1 MMLDRL
7 ASWHGRKSRIPF
19 AMFDLPRSADEAR
32 RMDKLR
38 HIYHRGQEQAWDG
51 RAVLDELIARHG
63 GIRVAPALRDALG
76 TVFEVILWGE
86 LAAWKISAEL
96 ADELEPLEA
105 RMAATAQAH
114 DEARHFYV
122 MHDYLLA
129 LGYRPRRMAPASQRV
144 LDLTL
149 DARTLVQKLLGMQ
162 LLLEPIALTI
172 FAEVRESNVEPV
184 LAELLRYYEKDEA
197 RHVGLGTQFAPIL
210 LRRQRGLEALETM
223 VFQLRQAF
231 WATASLKSMERD
243 LHTLGIHAPRLIER
257 GKRIQGKAF
266 AELWSQLGGEP
277 GASRVANRVIN
288 GVDAA
293 LFPGVGVQLDLG
305 ARLRRFVDGVRAPLG
320 TAAAAADA
328 HA

>member
-1 MMLDRL
+1 MMIERL
-7 ASWHGRKSRIPF
+7 AAWQGKKSRIPF
-19 AMFDLPRSADEAR
+19 AMFDAARSADEAR

-38 HIYHRGQEQAWDG
+38 HIYHRGQELAWDG
-51 RAVLDELIARHG
+51 RAVLAELIAKHG
-63 GIRVAPALRDALG
+63 GIHVDPAQRDALG
-76 TVFEVILWGE
+76 KVFEVILWGE

-122 MHDYLLA
+122 MHDYLAA
-129 LGYRPRRMAPASQRV
+129 LGYRPTRLAPSSQRV

-149 DARTLVQKLLGMQ
+149 EARTLVQKLLGMQ

-210 LRRQRGLEALETM
+210 LRRQRGLDAIDTM
-223 VFQLRQAF
+223 LFQLRQAF
-231 WATASLKSMERD
+231 WTTASLKSMERD
-243 LHTLGIHAPRLIER
+243 LHVLGIEAPRLIER

-266 AELWSQLGGEP
+266 QELWSQLGGEP
-277 GASRVANRVIN
+277 GSSRAVNRFLN

-293 LFPGVGVQLDLG
+293 LFPGVGVELDLG
-305 ARLRRFVDGVRAPLG
+305 ARLRRFVDGVRAPL
-320 TAAAAADA
+320 AAAD
-328 HA
+328 